1 MSTPDPAQSKLLFG
15 NDHQAVA
22 DGEAAVVVKVRL
34 RDSLGRPVAG
44 RLVEL
49 MADRNGVEIEQP
61 GPTDAKGLALGY
73 VRATAAGPVNISGAV
88 LPLEESGSSEPL

>member
-22 DGEAAVVVKVRL
+22 DGVAAVVVKVRL
-34 RDSLGRPVAG
+34 RDSLGRPVSG

-49 MADRNGVEIEQP
+49 MADRNGVDITQP
-61 GPTDAKGLALGY
+61 DPTDAKGLALGY
-73 VRATAAGPVNISGAV
+73 VRATTPGAVNISGAV
-88 LPLEESGSSEPL
+88 LPLEEVGSSEPL